1 MFSGQQR
8 KIIHVDMDA
17 FFAAV
22 EVRDDPSLRGKPV
35 AVGGDPG
42 RRGVVSTCSYEARR
56 FGIRSG
62 MPSAVAVRRCPELV
76 FLRPN
81 FERYKTASRHLHAI
95 FEDITDRI
103 EPLSIDEAFLDV
115 TGAPSATRIAMA
127 LRERIRQELR
137 LTASAGV
144 APNKFLAKVASDFN
158 KPDGLVVVTPTQV
171 DDFVRPLG
179 VERIHGVGPVTA
191 GRMEALGLRT
201 CADLQGLTKDELQHR
216 FGSFG
221 GALYRLCRG
230 IDERPVVTSWERKSL
245 SVEETYAEDLPG
257 MDECLGEIAPLH
269 GQLVK
274 RLARLGERGERRG
287 EREEPVRGI
296 KTLLVKLKFQD
307 FQVTTVQVSGDRP
320 DLEIFQDL
328 CRKAWGRGRRPVR
341 LVGLGVRFAEAC
353 AGRGGQLTLPFA
365 VAG

>member
-1 MFSGQQR
+1 MFSERQR

-22 EVRDDPSLRGKPV
+22 EVRDDPSLRGRPV

-62 MPSAVAVRRCPELV
+62 MPSAVAVRRCPDLV
-76 FLRPN
+76 FLRPD
-81 FERYKTASRHLHAI
+81 FERYKAASRHLHAI

-115 TGAPSATRIAMA
+115 TGAPSATRIARA
-127 LRERIRQELR
+127 LRERIRGELR

-144 APNKFLAKVASDFN
+144 APNKFLAKVASDLN
-158 KPDGLVVVTPTQV
+158 KPDGLVVVTPKRV
-171 DDFVRPLG
+171 DAFVRPLG
-179 VERIHGVGPVTA
+179 VERIYGVGPVTA
-191 GRMEALGLRT
+191 GRLEGMGLRT
-201 CADLQGLTKDELQHR
+201 CADLQALTKDELQRR
-216 FGSFG
+216 FGTFG

-230 IDERPVVTSWERKSL
+230 IDERPLVTSWERKSL

-257 MDECLGEIAPLH
+257 VDECLGEIAPLH
-269 GQLVK
+269 GQLVG
-274 RLARLGERGERRG
+274 RLERLGGRGE
-287 EREEPVRGI
+287 PIRGI
-296 KTLLVKLKFQD
+296 KTLFVKLKFQD

-320 DLEIFQDL
+320 DLEIFLNL

-341 LVGLGVRFAEAC
+341 LVGMGVRFRAESAP
-353 AGRGGQLTLPFA
+353 GGGQLTLPFA
-365 VAG
+365 ATG

>member
-1 MFSGQQR
+1 MFRERQR

-22 EVRDDPSLRGKPV
+22 EVRDDPALRGRPV

-62 MPSAVAVRRCPELV
+62 MPSAIAVRRCPDLV
-76 FLRPN
+76 FLRPD
-81 FERYKTASRHLHAI
+81 FERYRAASRHLHAI
-95 FEDITDRI
+95 LEEITDRI

-127 LRERIRQELR
+127 LRERIRRELR

-144 APNKFLAKVASDFN
+144 APNKFLAKVASDFR
-158 KPDGLVVVTPTQV
+158 KPDGLVVVTPDQI
-171 DDFVRPLG
+171 DAFVGPLG

-191 GRMEALGLRT
+191 GRLEAQGLRT
-201 CADLQGLTKDELQHR
+201 CADLQGLSKDDLLRR

-245 SVEETYAEDLPG
+245 SVEETYVEDLPG

-269 GQLVK
+269 GQLVGRLE
-274 RLARLGERGERRG
+274 RLAGPGE
-287 EREEPVRGI
+287 PARGI
-296 KTLLVKLKFQD
+296 KTVFVKLKFQD

-320 DLEIFQDL
+320 DPELLRSL
-328 CRKAWGRGRRPVR
+328 CRKAWRRGRRPVR
-341 LVGLGVRFAEAC
+341 LVGVGVRFADAN
-353 AGRGGQLTLPFA
+353 ATRGGQLTLPFA
-365 VAG
+365 AAG